1 MLNYYD
7 ISWKQN
13 DGFFYSS
20 YDKPKGSELSAKTDQ
35 HKLYYHKLGT
45 NQKDDEVI
53 FGGSPEEKHRYVGG
67 NVTEDGNYLF
77 ISTIVSTSGNKL
89 FMKDLTE
96 TNSPLVTIL
105 DHADNFLCVGEEFEI
120 KLYLVTNLNAPNKKN
135 CNRYDASI
143 NSK

>member
-1 MLNYYD
+1 M
-7 ISWKQN
+7 
-13 DGFFYSS
+13 
-20 YDKPKGSELSAKTDQ
+20 SAKTDQ

-77 ISTIVSTSGNKL
+77 ISASVSTSGNKL

-96 TNSPLVTIL
+96 SNSPLVTIL
-105 DHADNFLCVGEEFEI
+105 DHTDSDTYVLENLGS
-120 KLYLVTNLNAPNKKN
+120 KLYLVTNLNAPNKKIVTAVSYTHL
-135 CNRYDASI
+135 RAHET
-143 NSK
+143 